1 LDHAASDLPARAQF
15 LVLAGERLPAVIPS
29 FLTSRAAKVLAPRE
43 AAIGD
48 RLPYTG
54 HLDAQT
60 VVTRD
65 GQLVQVLKLEGFPA
79 ETAGDAELS
88 YRKSVRETLL
98 RGAASSRL
106 AIHHHVVRRQVA
118 PADMPPPEDPF
129 CAALDA
135 AWKTRLSQRRLYV
148 NELYLTL
155 VSRPLQGTA
164 GLIEGLFRRQV
175 DRRATVERDLRQLH
189 ATRET
194 FVSALAPYGP
204 RTLGLTESRFGS
216 RSEIA
221 EFLAALVN
229 GEPRRVL
236 APSGDFGQALAQR
249 RLAFGLDTIEFGA
262 MGGAPA
268 SFGAIVSLK
277 DYPARSRPG
286 MLDGVLRLPF
296 ELVLTESFAFV
307 DRQSSLDMMS
317 LSLRR
322 LRAAKDE
329 ALSLRGELAAAKDDV
344 GAGRAAYGE
353 HHLSILAKASTLDEL
368 DVAVAE
374 VHSALA
380 ETGAIAVREDVN
392 MEPAFW
398 AQFPGNLGF
407 VGRKA
412 LVSAANFASLASCH
426 NYPVGQA
433 EDVHWGRPIT
443 LLETTAFGPYHFN
456 FHSGDLG
463 NFTVI
468 GPSGSGKTALL
479 TFLLAQ
485 AERLRPRIAYF
496 DKDRGAEPFIR
507 AIGGRYDVIAPGEP
521 TGFNPLAL
529 ADTGGNRA
537 FLTEWLATL
546 LREGGQPL
554 DAEDRAIIADAVDA
568 NFAQDPGHRR
578 LRYLRELFRGARR
591 PSAGD
596 LAARLS
602 AWCEGGEHAWV
613 FDNASDQLDIDTRI
627 IGVDMTRLLDS
638 PAIRTPVIMYLFH
651 RLEQRLDGA
660 PAIFVVDEGWKA
672 LDDDVFVRRIKDWE
686 KTIRKRNG
694 VVGFCTQNASD
705 ALDSRIGPA
714 IIEQSACQIFF
725 PNPKAQAR
733 DYIDGFGLS
742 EHEFDLIRTLPD
754 TSRCFLVKQSD
765 HSVVAR
771 LDLSGLTGELRVLA
785 GTERSVRRLDDL
797 RAKYGDAAADWL
809 GPFMAGDTAATTR
822 LRPREGRAAS

>member
-1 LDHAASDLPARAQF
+1 
-15 LVLAGERLPAVIPS
+15 VTPS
-29 FLTSRAAKVLAPRE
+29 LLTSRAAKVLAPRE

-48 RLPYTG
+48 KLPYAG

-60 VVTRD
+60 VATRD
-65 GQLVQVLKLEGFPA
+65 GQLVQVLKLDGFPA
-79 ETAGDAELS
+79 ETADDDELS
-88 YRKSVRETLL
+88 YRKAVRETLL

-106 AIHHHVVRRQVA
+106 AIYHHVVRRQVK
-118 PADMPPPEDPF
+118 PTESPSPEDPF

-135 AWKTRLSQRRLYV
+135 AWKTRLGQRRLYV
-148 NELYLTL
+148 NELFLTL
-155 VSRPLQGTA
+155 VSRPLQGAA
-164 GLIEGLFRRQV
+164 GLIESLFGRRV
-175 DRRATVERDLRQLH
+175 DRRATTERELRQLH

-204 RTLGLTESRFGS
+204 RTLSLAEGRFGS
-216 RSEIA
+216 RSEIG
-221 EFLAALVN
+221 EFLALLVN
-229 GEPRRVL
+229 GEPHKVL
-236 APSGDFGQALAQR
+236 APSGDLGQALAQR
-249 RLAFGLDTIEFGA
+249 RLAFGLDTLEFGA
-262 MGGAPA
+262 LGAGEP

-286 MLDGVLRLPF
+286 ILDGVLRLPF

-307 DRQSSLDMMS
+307 DRQASLDAMS
-317 LSLRR
+317 LALRR

-353 HHLSILAKASTLDEL
+353 HHLSVLAKAATLDEL

-392 MEPAFW
+392 LEPAFW
-398 AQFPGNLGF
+398 AQFPGNLNY

-412 LVSAANFASLASCH
+412 LISVANFASLASCH

-433 EDVHWGRPIT
+433 EGQHWGQPIA

-456 FHSGDLG
+456 FHNGDLG

-479 TFLLAQ
+479 TFLLSQ
-485 AERLRPRIAYF
+485 AERLRPRVAYF

-507 AIGGRYDVIAPGEP
+507 AVGGRYDVIAPGEP

-529 ADTGGNRA
+529 ADTGENRA

-554 DAEDRAIIADAVDA
+554 DAEYRAIIADAIDA
-568 NFAQDPGHRR
+568 NFAQDAGHRR

-596 LAARLS
+596 LSARLA
-602 AWCEGGEHAWV
+602 AWCEGGEHAWL
-613 FDNASDQLDIDTRI
+613 FDNAIDQLDIDTRI
-627 IGVDMTRLLDS
+627 LGVDMTRLLDA
-638 PAIRTPVIMYLFH
+638 PTTRTPVMMYLFH
-651 RLEQRLDGA
+651 RLEQRLDGS

-672 LDDDVFVRRIKDWE
+672 LDDEVFVRRIKDWE

-705 ALDSRIGPA
+705 ALDSRIASA

-725 PNPKAQAR
+725 PNPKARAS
-733 DYIDGFGLS
+733 DYIEGFGLT
-742 EHEFDLIRTLPD
+742 EHEFELVRTLPD
-754 TSRCFLVKQSD
+754 TSRCFLVKQPD

-771 LDLSGLTGELRVLA
+771 LDLSGLDGELRVLA
-785 GTERSVRRLDDL
+785 GTERSVRRLDGL
-797 RAKYGDAAADWL
+797 RATLGDDAAGWL
-809 GPFMAGDTAATTR
+809 DPFMAGDGAVAR
-822 LRPREGRAAS
+822 LRPRNVKAAP